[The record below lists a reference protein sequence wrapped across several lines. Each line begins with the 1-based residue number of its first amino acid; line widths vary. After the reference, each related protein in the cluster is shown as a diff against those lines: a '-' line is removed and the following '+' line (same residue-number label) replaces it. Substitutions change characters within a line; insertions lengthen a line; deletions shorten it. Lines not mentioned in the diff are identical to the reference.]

1 MRNLI
6 TITAILAGLLFT
18 TTAIAS
24 PQEQAIPEPTPTVI
38 VETPTATPTPEPQ
51 ETQTPPPTNQIEA
64 HSYGFHNP
72 GCQEGQSLYE
82 IGDQTFNT
90 IWFQTTQPT
99 CALLGIRL
107 EAFIPCPHTHAWVRS
122 TPVGTTN
129 TTTPTQL
136 TINRTCQPEQQPQT
150 NQTTTTPPTT
160 QPETTTEQTTQQQ
173 PTIEH
178 IFE

>member
-24 PQEQAIPEPTPTVI
+24 PQEQTIPEPTPTI
-38 VETPTATPTPEPQ
+38 IAETPTATPTPEPE

-64 HSYGFHNP
+64 HSYGFHNT
-72 GCQEGQSLYE
+72 GCPEGNSLYE
-82 IGDQTFNT
+82 IGDQTFST
-90 IWFQTTQPT
+90 IWFQTVQPS

-107 EAFIPCPHTHAWVRS
+107 EAFIPCPYTHAWVRS
-122 TPVGTTN
+122 TPVGTSN

-136 TINRTCQPEQQPQT
+136 TINRSCQQAEQPATPPPPPTPPLPEQPQT
-150 NQTTTTPPTT
+150 I
-160 QPETTTEQTTQQQ
+160 EQTTQ
-173 PTIEH
+173 PTTTIE
-178 IFE
+178 